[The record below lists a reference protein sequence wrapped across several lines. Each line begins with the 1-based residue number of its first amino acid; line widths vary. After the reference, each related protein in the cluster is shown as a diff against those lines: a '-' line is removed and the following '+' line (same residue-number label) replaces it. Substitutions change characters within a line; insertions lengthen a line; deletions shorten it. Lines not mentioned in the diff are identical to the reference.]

1 MMHLSRSPKL
11 RRSGVQIIFLLRD
24 VLDSFIMKFASGGLS
39 GIVSRTVCAPFSRLS
54 VLQETRVSVQSS
66 SNIIVAEGNSLNQ
79 TLRSVY
85 KKDGNYLCFI

>member
-1 MMHLSRSPKL
+1 
-11 RRSGVQIIFLLRD
+11 
-24 VLDSFIMKFASGGLS
+24 MKFASGGIS

-66 SNIIVAEGNSLNQ
+66 ANIIMAEGNSLQQ

-85 KKDGNYLCFI
+85 KKDGMSGELR

>member
-1 MMHLSRSPKL
+1 
-11 RRSGVQIIFLLRD
+11 
-24 VLDSFIMKFASGGLS
+24 MKFASGGLS

-85 KKDGNYLCFI
+85 KKDGNY